1 MEFNAREYICKFCFT
16 KYDHT
21 GANSFRQRVCCNL
34 YLKELTIEI
43 INPSDKVTDVFGYRI
58 DNKIKSLLPML
69 KWELFERMR
78 DKSGW
83 ELPNVSGYRDGW
95 GYEFLCMNESGKPL
109 VRNYIDVTFYGKNKP
124 AYERLLDWVIKEY
137 AGKKELKQYNLIW

>member
-95 GYEFLCMNESGKPL
+95 GYEFY
-109 VRNYIDVTFYGKNKP
+109 V
-124 AYERLLDWVIKEY
+124 
-137 AGKKELKQYNLIW
+137 